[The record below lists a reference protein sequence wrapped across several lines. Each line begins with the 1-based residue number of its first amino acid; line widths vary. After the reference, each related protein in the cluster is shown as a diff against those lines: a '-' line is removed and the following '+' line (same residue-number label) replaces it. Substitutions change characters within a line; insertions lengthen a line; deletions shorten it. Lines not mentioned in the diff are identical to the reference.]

1 MIRVKKAF
9 VTIEI
14 LVAMVIGFMAIIML
28 TSSIKSL
35 QKVSIQQELYQ
46 DLYISVLS
54 IKNIIKAKE
63 CMNNPTLSG
72 EINGFK
78 YNIKCREIKA
88 QKNYIENLNPITF
101 QDEGGN
107 KGIFMI
113 YLFRVDID
121 IQKNGLD
128 KTYSFYQ
135 SEQKRLISEETLR
148 NMMLGIF

>member
-1 MIRVKKAF
+1 MISNKKAF

-14 LVAMVIGFMAIIML
+14 LVAMVIGFLAIIML
-28 TSSIKSL
+28 TTSIKSL

-63 CMNNPTLSG
+63 CMNNPTLNG

-78 YNIKCREIKA
+78 YNIRCREIKA
-88 QKNYIENLNPITF
+88 QKNYIDSINPITF
-101 QDEGGN
+101 QEDGGN

-113 YLFRVDID
+113 YLFRVDIN
-121 IQKNGLD
+121 IQKYGLD
-128 KTYSFYQ
+128 KSYSFYQ
-135 SEQKRLISEETLR
+135 SEQKRLISEEDLLK
-148 NMMLGIF
+148 MMLRF

>member
-1 MIRVKKAF
+1 MIKVKKAF

-14 LVAMVIGFMAIIML
+14 LVAMVIGFLAIIML

-35 QKVSIQQELYQ
+35 QKVSIQQDLYQ

-63 CMNNPTLSG
+63 CMNNPNLSG
-72 EINGFK
+72 EINGFN
-78 YNIKCREIKA
+78 YTIKCREIKA
-88 QKNYIENLNPITF
+88 QKNYIESLNPMTF

-121 IQKNGLD
+121 IKKNGLD